1 MRPGDEQRERWMPLI
16 LAVLASLFVVLSIEP
31 FPVGVFQD
39 DGIYYVLGKS
49 LATGQGYRYL
59 HLPDAPNAT
68 HYPPLYPLLLAGF
81 WKLAPTFPAN
91 VTVFKFVNAALTALV
106 AIGAWRFAR
115 RSRSA
120 KPM

>member
-106 AIGAWRFAR
+106 AIGAWRFA
-115 RSRSA
+115 
-120 KPM
+120 